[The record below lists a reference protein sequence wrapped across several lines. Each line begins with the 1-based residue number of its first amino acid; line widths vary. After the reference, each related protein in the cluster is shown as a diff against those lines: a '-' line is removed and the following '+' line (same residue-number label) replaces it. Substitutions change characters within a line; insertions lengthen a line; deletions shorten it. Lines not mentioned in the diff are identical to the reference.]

1 MSEVLKK
8 DIHTLLHG
16 DFPAEEIKGKRFLVT
31 GATGL
36 VGSLFVKTL
45 LQGNRELGLDCI
57 VVAVVRN
64 PDKAKDIFADYL
76 DDEKLSF
83 VVCDLA
89 TDSIKTEETID
100 YIVHAAAVTT
110 SKDMVTY
117 PVDNIMISVLGT
129 RNVLEFAREHAVKS
143 VVYLSSMEVYGQLF
157 VTDHKI
163 KEDELGYVDLAAA
176 RSCYPEGKRMC
187 ECLCNAYATQYGV
200 NVMSA
205 RLAQTFGPGI
215 LKNENRVFA
224 QFAKS
229 AISGTD
235 IVLHTKGESE
245 GNYVYTMDAI
255 CAIAILLLRGEKG
268 QAYNVSNVESHMTI
282 AEMGEMVATKVAGG
296 RIKLVFDIP
305 EDADKL
311 GYAPTTKMH
320 LDNSKMCALGWT
332 PRVSLQQTY
341 ERLIAYM
348 CEA

>member
-8 DIHTLLHG
+8 DISELLHS
-16 DFPAEEIKGKRFLVT
+16 DFPVDEIKGKSFLVT

-36 VGSLFVKTL
+36 VGSLFVKTI
-45 LQGNRELGLDCI
+45 LQGNRELDFGCKI
-57 VVAVVRN
+57 VAVVRN
-64 PDKAKDIFADYL
+64 IEKAKETFVDYL
-76 DDEKLSF
+76 DDNKLSF
-83 VVCDLA
+83 LICDLA
-89 TDSIKTEETID
+89 KDSIKTEQPID

-117 PVDNIMISVLGT
+117 PVDNIMISVMGT
-129 RNVLEFAREHAVKS
+129 RTVLEFARLNNVKA
-143 VVYLSSMEVYGQLF
+143 VVYLSSMEVYGQMF
-157 VTDHKI
+157 VSDHKI
-163 KEDELGYVDLAAA
+163 KEDELGFVDLTAA

-187 ECLCNAYATQYGV
+187 ECLCNAYAAQYDV

-229 AISGTD
+229 AINGTD

-245 GNYVYTMDAI
+245 GNYVYTMDAV
-255 CAIAILLLRGEKG
+255 CAIVTLLLRGSKG
-268 QAYNVSNVESHMTI
+268 EAYNVSNAESHMTI

-296 RIKLVFDIP
+296 KIKLVFDIP
-305 EDADKL
+305 EDANKL

-320 LDNSKMCALGWT
+320 LDNTKMCALGWK
-332 PRVSLQQTY
+332 PRVSLQETY

-348 CEA
+348 CE

>member
-8 DIHTLLHG
+8 DISDLLHG
-16 DFPAEEIKGKRFLVT
+16 DFPVDEVKGKSFLVT

-36 VGSLFVKTL
+36 VGSLFAKTI
-45 LQGNRELGLDCI
+45 LQGNRELGFGCKI
-57 VVAVVRN
+57 VAVVRN
-64 PDKAKDIFADYL
+64 IEKAKETFADYL
-76 DDEKLSF
+76 DDNKLSF
-83 VVCDLA
+83 LICDLA
-89 TDSIKTEETID
+89 KDSIKTEQPID
-100 YIVHAAAVTT
+100 YIVHAAAVTA

-117 PVDNIMISVLGT
+117 PVDNIMISVMGT
-129 RNVLEFAREHAVKS
+129 RTVLEFARLNNVKA
-143 VVYLSSMEVYGQLF
+143 VVYLSSMEVYGQMF
-157 VTDHKI
+157 VSDHKI
-163 KEDELGYVDLAAA
+163 KEDELGFVDLTAA

-187 ECLCNAYATQYGV
+187 ECLCNAYAAQYDV

-229 AISGTD
+229 AINGTD

-245 GNYVYTMDAI
+245 GNYVYTMDAV
-255 CAIAILLLRGEKG
+255 CAIVTLLLRGSKG
-268 QAYNVSNVESHMTI
+268 EAYNVSNAESHMTI

-296 RIKLVFDIP
+296 KIKLVFDIP
-305 EDADKL
+305 EDANKL

-320 LDNSKMCALGWT
+320 LDNTKMCALGWK
-332 PRVSLQQTY
+332 PRVSLQETY

-348 CEA
+348 CE

>member
-1 MSEVLKK
+1 MSEVLRK
-8 DIHTLLHG
+8 DISELLHG
-16 DFPAEEIKGKRFLVT
+16 DFPVEEVKGKSFLVT

-36 VGSLFVKTL
+36 VGSLFVKTI
-45 LQGNRELGLDCI
+45 LQGNKELDFGCKI
-57 VVAVVRN
+57 VAVVRN
-64 PDKAKDIFADYL
+64 IEKAKETFADYL
-76 DDEKLSF
+76 EDNKLSF
-83 VVCDLA
+83 LICDLA
-89 TDSIKTEETID
+89 KDSIKTEQPID

-110 SKDMVTY
+110 SKDMVAY
-117 PVDNIMISVLGT
+117 PVDNIMISVSGT
-129 RNVLEFAREHAVKS
+129 RNVLEFARLNNVKA
-143 VVYLSSMEVYGQLF
+143 VVYLSSMEVYGQMF
-157 VTDHKI
+157 VSDHRI
-163 KEDELGYVDLAAA
+163 KEDELGYVDLTAA

-187 ECLCNAYATQYGV
+187 ECLCNAYVAQYGL

-229 AISGTD
+229 AINGTD

-255 CAIAILLLRGEKG
+255 CALVTILLRGTKG
-268 QAYNVSNVESHMTI
+268 QAYNVSNAESHMTI
-282 AEMGEMVATKVAGG
+282 AEMGELVASKVAGG
-296 RIKLVFDIP
+296 KIKLVFDIP

-320 LDNSKMCALGWT
+320 LDNTKMCALGWT
-332 PRVSLQQTY
+332 PRVSLQETY

-348 CEA
+348 CED

>member
-45 LQGNRELGLDCI
+45 LQGNRELGLDCT

-64 PDKAKDIFADYL
+64 PDKAKDTFAEYM

-89 TDSIKTEETID
+89 TDSIKTEEAID

-200 NVMSA
+200 HVMSA

-229 AISGTD
+229 AINGTD

-255 CAIAILLLRGEKG
+255 CAIVILLLRGEKG

-320 LDNSKMCALGWT
+320 LDNSKMCSLGWT
-332 PRVSLQQTY
+332 PRVSLQETY

>member
-8 DIHTLLHG
+8 DISDLLHG
-16 DFPAEEIKGKRFLVT
+16 DFPVDEVKGKSFLVT

-36 VGSLFVKTL
+36 VGSLFAKTI
-45 LQGNRELGLDCI
+45 LQGNRELGFGCKI
-57 VVAVVRN
+57 VAVVRN
-64 PDKAKDIFADYL
+64 IEKAKETFADYL
-76 DDEKLSF
+76 DDNKLSF
-83 VVCDLA
+83 LICDLA
-89 TDSIKTEETID
+89 KDSIKTEQPID

-117 PVDNIMISVLGT
+117 PVDNIMLSVMGT
-129 RNVLEFAREHAVKS
+129 RTVLEFARLNSVKA
-143 VVYLSSMEVYGQLF
+143 VVYLSSMEVYGQMF
-157 VTDHKI
+157 VSDHKI
-163 KEDELGYVDLAAA
+163 KEDELGFVDLTAA

-187 ECLCNAYATQYGV
+187 ECLCNAYAAQYDV

-229 AISGTD
+229 AINGTD

-245 GNYVYTMDAI
+245 GNYVYTMDAV
-255 CAIAILLLRGEKG
+255 CAIVTLLLRGSKG
-268 QAYNVSNVESHMTI
+268 EAYNVSNAESHMTI

-296 RIKLVFDIP
+296 KIKLVFDIP
-305 EDADKL
+305 EDANKL

-320 LDNSKMCALGWT
+320 LDNTKMCALGWK
-332 PRVSLQQTY
+332 PRVSLQETY

-348 CEA
+348 CE

>member
-45 LQGNRELGLDCI
+45 LQGNRELGLDCT

-64 PDKAKDIFADYL
+64 PDKAKDTFADYL

-163 KEDELGYVDLAAA
+163 KEDELGFIDLAAA

-311 GYAPTTKMH
+311 GYAQRRCT
-320 LDNSKMCALGWT
+320 
-332 PRVSLQQTY
+332 
-341 ERLIAYM
+341 LIIPK
-348 CEA
+348 CVRSDGRRE

>member
-8 DIHTLLHG
+8 DISELLHG
-16 DFPAEEIKGKRFLVT
+16 DFPVDEIKGKSFLVT

-36 VGSLFVKTL
+36 VGSLFVKTI
-45 LQGNRELGLDCI
+45 LQGNRELDFGCKI
-57 VVAVVRN
+57 VAVVRN
-64 PDKAKDIFADYL
+64 IEKAKETFVDYL
-76 DDEKLSF
+76 DDNKLSF
-83 VVCDLA
+83 LICDLA
-89 TDSIKTEETID
+89 KDSIKTEQPID
-100 YIVHAAAVTT
+100 YIVHAAAVTA

-117 PVDNIMISVLGT
+117 PVDNIMISVMGT
-129 RNVLEFAREHAVKS
+129 RTVLEFARLNNVKA
-143 VVYLSSMEVYGQLF
+143 VVYLSSMEVYGQMF
-157 VTDHKI
+157 VSDHKI
-163 KEDELGYVDLAAA
+163 KEDELGFVDLTAA

-187 ECLCNAYATQYGV
+187 ECLCNAYAAQYDV

-229 AISGTD
+229 AINGTD

-245 GNYVYTMDAI
+245 GNYVYTMDAV
-255 CAIAILLLRGEKG
+255 CAIVTLLLRGSKG
-268 QAYNVSNVESHMTI
+268 EAYNVSNAESHMTI

-296 RIKLVFDIP
+296 KIKLVFDIP
-305 EDADKL
+305 EDANKL

-320 LDNSKMCALGWT
+320 LDNTKMCALGWK
-332 PRVSLQQTY
+332 PRVSLQETY

-348 CEA
+348 CE

>member
-45 LQGNRELGLDCI
+45 LQGNRELGLDCT

-64 PDKAKDIFADYL
+64 PNKAKDTFADYL

-311 GYAPTTKMH
+311 GYA
-320 LDNSKMCALGWT
+320 
-332 PRVSLQQTY
+332 
-341 ERLIAYM
+341 
-348 CEA
+348 